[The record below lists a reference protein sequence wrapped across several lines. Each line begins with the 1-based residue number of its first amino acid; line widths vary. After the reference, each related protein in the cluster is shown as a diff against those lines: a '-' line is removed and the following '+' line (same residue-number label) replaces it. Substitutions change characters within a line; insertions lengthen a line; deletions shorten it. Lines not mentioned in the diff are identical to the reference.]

1 MSGRVHSKAVGM
13 WLEDLPRSGQPS
25 TSSTEVN
32 IAKAKEMVT
41 ENRHLRVL
49 LLSKLKKKT
58 IFKYLKKNYFIY
70 NYNFFHTLLTIF

>member
-1 MSGRVHSKAVGM
+1 MVNDKISFFYDFNFPIA
-13 WLEDLPRSGQPS
+13 QPEGWHFLDIYK
-25 TSSTEVN
+25 TVIVEE
-32 IAKAKEMVT
+32 IKK
-41 ENRHLRVL
+41 NRGYLRVL